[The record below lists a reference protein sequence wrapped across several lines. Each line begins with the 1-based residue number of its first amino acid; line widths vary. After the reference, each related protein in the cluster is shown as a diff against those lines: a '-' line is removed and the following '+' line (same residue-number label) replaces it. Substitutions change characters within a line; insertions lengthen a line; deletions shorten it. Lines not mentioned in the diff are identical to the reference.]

1 VRVPS
6 FPTAATVTTRTR
18 VVLAIGLVM
27 MALGS
32 YIALRPLWAGTRPLS
47 TSRWLDLAF
56 AAFFLL
62 RGWMNV
68 RTGLRRRRPMPPPEA
83 DAPRQ

>member
-1 VRVPS
+1 M
-6 FPTAATVTTRTR
+6 
-18 VVLAIGLVM
+18 VLAIGLVM

-47 TSRWLDLAF
+47 SSRWLDLAF

-68 RTGLRRRRPMPPPEA
+68 RSGIVRRRAAPPPDEA
-83 DAPRQ
+83 TPGR